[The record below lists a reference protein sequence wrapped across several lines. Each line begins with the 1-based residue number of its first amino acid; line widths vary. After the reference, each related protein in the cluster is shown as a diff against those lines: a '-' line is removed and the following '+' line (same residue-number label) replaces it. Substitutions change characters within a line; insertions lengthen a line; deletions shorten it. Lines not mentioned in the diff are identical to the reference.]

1 MRNRYLE
8 SIVLGLLSV
17 ILITAWGARPVS
29 AVPPLPSSFFGTVT
43 DTSAGGPAPVGLS
56 IEATVG
62 GIIVGQAATFSFGGN
77 TVYRLDAMGDDPD
90 TTEKEGGLPGEEIV
104 IAIGSQDIGRVEHS
118 VTWQGGTNLR
128 LNLTWTPRPV
138 EGNGGIT
145 VGGGGDDG
153 TTVEPELK
161 VNIMGETAARTVDRQ
176 TRTTS
181 FQSGDIN
188 LSMLKNTKALKAD
201 GSIVTKIRIEPVSD
215 VPTLPRRTIVIGQAL
230 NFTPGDATFEPPLI
244 LTLGYTPEQLP
255 EGAIETEL
263 YFAEWDGK
271 RWLAMESTVDTEAK
285 MVTIEM
291 SHFSVY
297 ALLAVQPPPPPPTPA
312 PTPPPTPVPLPAPA
326 PMPAPEPLPVPAPKP
341 LPVPAPELVP
351 EPIPLPTPEAVP
363 AGINWVMIISVF
375 FAVVIGALI
384 VFLAWKQLRKA

>member
-17 ILITAWGARPVS
+17 ILITAWARPVS
-29 AVPPLPSSFFGTVT
+29 AVPTLPSSFFGTVT
-43 DTSAGGPAPVGLS
+43 DTSTGSPAPVGLS
-56 IEATVG
+56 IGATVE
-62 GIIVGQAATFSFGGN
+62 GIVVGQTATFSFGGS

-128 LNLTWTPRPV
+128 LNLTWTPRPT
-138 EGNGGIT
+138 EGNGGII
-145 VGGGGDDG
+145 VGGGGDEG
-153 TTVEPELK
+153 TTVEPKLE
-161 VNIMGETAARTVDRQ
+161 VNIMGEIAARTVDRQ

-201 GSIVTKIRIEPVSD
+201 GSTVTKIRVEPVSD
-215 VPTLPRRTIVIGQAL
+215 VPTLPRRAVVIGQAL
-230 NFTPGDATFEPPLI
+230 NFTPDGATFEPPLI

-271 RWLAMESTVDTEAK
+271 RWLAMKSTVDTEAK

-291 SHFSVY
+291 SHFSIY
-297 ALLAVQPPPPPPTPA
+297 TLLAVQPPPPPPTPA

-326 PMPAPEPLPVPAPKP
+326 PMPAPVPPPAPAPKP
-341 LPVPAPELVP
+341 LPVPAAELVP
-351 EPIPLPTPEAVP
+351 EPIPLPAPEAVP

-375 FAVVIGALI
+375 FAVVIGAFI
-384 VFLAWKQLRKA
+384 AFLAWKQLRKA